1 MSRFLELSRY
11 WRCQLQSL
19 SIPNLQE
26 LSTAARLG
34 AILIEVKGK
43 ATGKHRK
50 THGFN
55 HEAFRIS
62 CPILFTF
69 NKPTEYCLVPLPK
82 MN

>member
-1 MSRFLELSRY
+1 MSTPKFELENDY
-11 WRCQLQSL
+11 QFTKCG
-19 SIPNLQE
+19 IPKLQE

-55 HEAFRIS
+55 HEAYRIS
-62 CPILFTF
+62 CPIMFTF